1 MNSIRIT
8 LLFLHIYNIFIIY
21 NVINSKN
28 NSLIHLLTIFFS
40 SSLLLFVHY
49 FIVFLSKI

>member
-28 NSLIHLLTIFFS
+28 NSLIHLLTIFNFIIK
-40 SSLLLFVHY
+40 LFIKKY
-49 FIVFLSKI
+49 K